1 MDYYGTSYGSPPS
14 SGGGWKKYVIVV
26 AILSLVIIAVIG
38 YYAPRPLSE
47 GYMYALGGGAA
58 LAGIGLYLM
67 WSPSSSSYSAAS
79 SSSPGGGW
87 KKYLL
92 MVAVLA
98 TLAAMGYYVYL
109 LITTGEVAHID
120 LTVVPEGVNKLFGSS
135 KSQLPETPSVLQE
148 VYYVSGNN
156 YTYDD
161 APAVCAVYNGELA
174 TYDQIAEAFAK
185 GAEWCGYGWTMGG
198 MALYPT
204 QEKSWARRIQE
215 VDTDKRTKC
224 GRPGINGGY
233 FDPATKFGV
242 NCYGV
247 KPNCNNKK
255 YPTPDGLGLDAEKV
269 NKFKQDSSRIKVDPF
284 SRLAW
289 SMWGTLA

>member
-1 MDYYGTSYGSPPS
+1 MDYYGTSYGSPPAP
-14 SGGGWKKYVIVV
+14 GGGWKKYVIVA
-26 AILSLVIIAVIG
+26 AILSLAIIAVIG

-47 GYMYALGGGAA
+47 GYMYALGGGVV
-58 LAGIGLYLM
+58 LAGIGYYLM
-67 WSPSSSSYSAAS
+67 SSSSSSSYSTMS
-79 SSSPGGGW
+79 STYPGGGW

-92 MVAVLA
+92 IAAVLA
-98 TLAAMGYYVYL
+98 TLAGLGYYVYL

-120 LTVVPEGVNKLFGSS
+120 LTIVPEGINKLFGSS
-135 KSQLPETPSVLQE
+135 KMQLPETPSILQE

-233 FDPATKFGV
+233 FDPSTKFGV

-255 YPTPDGLGLDAEKV
+255 YPTPDGLGVDADKV